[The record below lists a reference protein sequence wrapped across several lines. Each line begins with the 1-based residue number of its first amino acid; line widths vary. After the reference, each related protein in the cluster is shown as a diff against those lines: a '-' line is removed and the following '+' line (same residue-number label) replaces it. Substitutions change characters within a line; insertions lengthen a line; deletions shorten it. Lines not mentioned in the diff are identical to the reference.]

1 MENPALRRATPILLS
16 RDLDKTIQ
24 FYDKLEF
31 KQVARFDDYLIL
43 RRDDVELHFSR
54 WPDLEPRQ
62 NSCACYLH
70 VSGVKALYEAWLHV
84 GAIHPN
90 GPLTETDYGMRE
102 FAAIDEDMN
111 LLRVGE
117 RIRSGE

>member
-1 MENPALRRATPILLS
+1 MESPALRRATPILLS
-16 RDLDKTIQ
+16 RDLDKTVR

-31 KQVARFDDYLIL
+31 KQVARYDNYLIL
-43 RRDDVELHFSR
+43 RRDGVELHFTL
-54 WPDLEPRQ
+54 WPDLDPRE
-62 NSCACYLH
+62 NSCACY
-70 VSGVKALYEAWLHV
+70 VYVDGAKALYEAWLHV

-90 GPLTETDYGMRE
+90 GRLAETDYGMQE

-117 RIRSGE
+117 SLRSE